1 VKTKRLSSR
10 HFWTTEAGLTGI
22 LVFLILFFVATYPLA
37 RHPYGE
43 FLSLVFFSLFLI
55 SGVIS
60 VLQSPV
66 WRLVSGGLI
75 LAALVFGW
83 IDFFLPAISLALW
96 RTLFTSV
103 AVVSL
108 TLALLTQLFQ
118 PGTIT
123 YHRICG
129 ALAVYLL
136 LGWLWSD
143 LYFLVILVQPE
154 AIQLPQA
161 ITAYTLREVEAQLV
175 YFSFITLTTLGYGDI
190 VPMAPAARLLAML
203 EALVGQ
209 LYPAITLAWLISMEI
224 VHRGQRK

>member
-1 VKTKRLSSR
+1 MKTNRFSSR

-22 LVFLILFFVATYPLA
+22 LVFLLLLLVATYPLA
-37 RHPYGE
+37 RYPFGE
-43 FLSLVFFSLFLI
+43 FLALVCFSLFLLC
-55 SGVIS
+55 GVIS
-60 VLQSPV
+60 VLHSPV

-75 LAALVFGW
+75 LVALVFGW
-83 IDFFLPAISLALW
+83 IDFFLPGISFELWRIPVVLLAVGSLA
-96 RTLFTSV
+96 
-103 AVVSL
+103 
-108 TLALLTQLFQ
+108 LALLTQLFQ
-118 PGTIT
+118 PGAIT

-154 AIQLPQA
+154 AIELPQA

-190 VPMAPAARLLAML
+190 VPVAPAARLLAML

-224 VHRGQRK
+224 VSRGQRK